1 MLSFSPL
8 LGINLPMLGA
18 RSSLITSS
26 RLRLS
31 RESRIPLV
39 RLNQIEPLAIHSPL
53 IRTSKLLSAR
63 TEQPEIGW
71 DNWNPLDASFD
82 LDRFDATIDR
92 DSLSENR
99 IEDRLDRLDS
109 LEDRNLDFFTTILAP
124 ESFANT
130 TPDLTQQSD
139 NNSSVSQDDLKITTS
154 PGRKRAK
161 SQKQSKSS
169 NIIHKSPDLVKVD
182 RSKAREILPETT
194 AQIHSE
200 IAPPHSRE
208 IGVERKTID
217 EFASESPTDNLQLT
231 PLSIQTNINRSTLL
245 PSLPPDATP
254 TPSNQL
260 EVNPESASESPTDN
274 LQLTPL
280 SIQTNINRST
290 LLSSLP
296 PDATP
301 TPSDERGVDIESTN
315 ELRPDN
321 LPPSLFSTTII
332 INDPLADLP
341 TEASIDVENRL
352 TEITNDSDRLIGKNS
367 ATNSNL
373 KASNSSDLQAEELLS
388 SPVAPLEE
396 DPIAPTPVQGYATGG
411 YVKESD
417 RVNPESIAASDTVAA
432 MLTPGEFVINAKD
445 AQKNLDLITHI
456 NRGGEPDKSI
466 ASNQHIIESPVE
478 RKTSTVNLQTFIQP
492 KSHEPLISNSLQS
505 EVNLHQISFLN
516 NPQLNTFEN
525 SPSTNNLAA
534 TNYASPALIFRKP
547 QSSNRASD
555 RGLDRTPDE
564 WGNIEE
570 LMNGGN
576 NESDIF
582 NFNDFNPALSSP
594 PNNDVDKYHSA
605 PASPNIALKHLSSA
619 RGFADGG
626 EVTPADVSIQTEP
639 IAVTIEAPSSNNRTR
654 NNDTAELEILA
665 REIYHRLRQRLE
677 IERERHGS
685 YSGNLSW

>member
-1 MLSFSPL
+1 M
-8 LGINLPMLGA
+8 
-18 RSSLITSS
+18 
-26 RLRLS
+26 
-31 RESRIPLV
+31 
-39 RLNQIEPLAIHSPL
+39 
-53 IRTSKLLSAR
+53 
-63 TEQPEIGW
+63 
-71 DNWNPLDASFD
+71 
-82 LDRFDATIDR
+82 
-92 DSLSENR
+92 
-99 IEDRLDRLDS
+99 
-109 LEDRNLDFFTTILAP
+109 
-124 ESFANT
+124 
-130 TPDLTQQSD
+130 
-139 NNSSVSQDDLKITTS
+139 
-154 PGRKRAK
+154 
-161 SQKQSKSS
+161 
-169 NIIHKSPDLVKVD
+169 
-182 RSKAREILPETT
+182 
-194 AQIHSE
+194 
-200 IAPPHSRE
+200 
-208 IGVERKTID
+208 
-217 EFASESPTDNLQLT
+217 
-231 PLSIQTNINRSTLL
+231 
-245 PSLPPDATP
+245 
-254 TPSNQL
+254 
-260 EVNPESASESPTDN
+260 
-274 LQLTPL
+274 
-280 SIQTNINRST
+280 
-290 LLSSLP
+290 
-296 PDATP
+296 
-301 TPSDERGVDIESTN
+301 DIESTN

>member
-124 ESFANT
+124 ESVANT

-245 PSLPPDATP
+245 PSL
-254 TPSNQL
+254 Q
-260 EVNPESASESPTDN
+260 
-274 LQLTPL
+274 
-280 SIQTNINRST
+280 
-290 LLSSLP
+290 

-321 LPPSLFSTTII
+321 LPDNLFSTTII

-466 ASNQHIIESPVE
+466 ASNQHIIEFPVE

-605 PASPNIALKHLSSA
+605 PASPNIALKHVSSA
-619 RGFADGG
+619 RGFAAGG
-626 EVTPADVSIQTEP
+626 EVAPTDVSTQTEP
-639 IAVTIEAPSSNNRTR
+639 ITVTIEAPSSNNRTR